1 MPYCANGSMDDIAGK
16 EAVKLYK
23 LGINHAAQL
32 GTHLLLLLLFLVR
45 FVGGKSFWGEAS
57 LALGHAFPSRQP
69 FLRLPAGFGSESR
82 TADCTESA
90 VERVIE
96 SATVKLGHDLAT
108 ETCLTCMWFYRSPW
122 VCEGT
127 LSHIHYFKNM

>member
-1 MPYCANGSMDDIAGK
+1 MPYCVNGSMDDIAWK

-32 GTHLLLLLLFLVR
+32 GTHLLFLVR

-57 LALGHAFPSRQP
+57 STLGR